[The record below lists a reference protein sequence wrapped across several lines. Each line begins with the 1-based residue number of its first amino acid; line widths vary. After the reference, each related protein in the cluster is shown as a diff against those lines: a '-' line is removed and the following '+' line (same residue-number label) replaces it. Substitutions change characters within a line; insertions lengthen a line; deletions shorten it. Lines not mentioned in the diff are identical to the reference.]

1 MEKETTGA
9 AKSSSTSE
17 SPVEAVRDRGVRQE
31 LQGIVTST
39 KMQKTIVVKVTRAVQ
54 HPLYHRVV
62 RHAKKYYAHD
72 ETGDAKA
79 GDTVLIVSTRPL
91 SKLKRWRLKEVLQR
105 STRVA

>member
-1 MEKETTGA
+1 MEKETAGA
-9 AKSSSTSE
+9 AKANSAASTA
-17 SPVEAVRDRGVRQE
+17 EAARERGVRQE

-79 GDTVLIVSTRPL
+79 GDTVVIVSTRPL